1 MSHEEINNLK
11 NTQKDSSKIQDI
23 TDIKKWDLVDNLTDY
38 EQKDQKEWDE
48 KKSKWTFV
56 IPPSDPRNF
65 YGC

>member
-11 NTQKDSSKIQDI
+11 NTQKDSEKVQNI
-23 TDIKKWDLVDNLTDY
+23 TDIKKWDLVDNLTNL
-38 EQKDQKEWDE
+38 EQEDQKEWNAQ
-48 KKSKWTFV
+48 KSKWTFI

>member
-11 NTQKDSSKIQDI
+11 NTQKDPAKINNLID
-23 TDIKKWDLVDNLTDY
+23 KEKWDLVDNLTDS
-38 EQKDQKEWDE
+38 EQKDQKEWNAQ
-48 KKSKWTFV
+48 KSKWTFI

>member
-11 NTQKDSSKIQDI
+11 NTQKDPAKINNLID
-23 TDIKKWDLVDNLTDY
+23 KEKWDLVDNLTDS
-38 EQKDQKEWDE
+38 EQKDQKEWDAQ
-48 KKSKWTFV
+48 KSKWTFI

>member
-11 NTQKDSSKIQDI
+11 NTQKDSEKINNLID
-23 TDIKKWDLVDNLTDY
+23 KEKWNLVDNLTNL
-38 EQKDQKEWDE
+38 EQEDQIEWDV
-48 KKSKWTFV
+48 KKSKWTFI

>member
-11 NTQKDSSKIQDI
+11 NTQKDSEKINNLID
-23 TDIKKWDLVDNLTDY
+23 KEKWDLVNNLTDS
-38 EQKDQKEWDE
+38 EQKDQKEWDAQ
-48 KKSKWTFV
+48 KSKWTFI

>member
-11 NTQKDSSKIQDI
+11 NTQKDSQKINNLID
-23 TDIKKWDLVDNLTDY
+23 KEKWDLVNNLTDS
-38 EQKDQKEWDE
+38 EQKDQKEWDAQ
-48 KKSKWTFV
+48 KSKWTFI